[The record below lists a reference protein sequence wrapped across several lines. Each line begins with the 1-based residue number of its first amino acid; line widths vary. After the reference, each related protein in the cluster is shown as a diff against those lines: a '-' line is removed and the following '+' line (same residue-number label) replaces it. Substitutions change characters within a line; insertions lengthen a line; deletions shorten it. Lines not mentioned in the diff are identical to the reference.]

1 MKKRHTLLLFLGVV
15 AIVSSIWLYTWLVS
29 PSRQTLDQRV
39 HDVASQLKCLV
50 CQGESVA
57 DSPATLSL
65 QMRGVIRQQLQSGKS
80 EQEVIQY
87 FVSRYGDS
95 ILLSPPWQ
103 GLTLLAWLV
112 PIALMIGGVLLLFV
126 VLRNWQLYSDKE
138 PDDADRA
145 ESVNIDEKALL
156 FYQRQI
162 EQELAAEDPVFSQP
176 GSEVE

>member
-1 MKKRHTLLLFLGVV
+1 MKRRYTLLILLAVV
-15 AIVSSIWLYTWLVS
+15 AIISSIWLYTFLVS
-29 PSRQTLDQRV
+29 PSKQTLDQHV

-87 FVSRYGDS
+87 FVSRYGDR

-103 GLTLLAWLV
+103 GLTLLTWLV

-126 VLRNWQLYSDKE
+126 VLRSWQSNSDKQPIE
-138 PDDADRA
+138 DRA
-145 ESVNIDEKALL
+145 ESVIIDEKELAY
-156 FYQRQI
+156 YQRQI
-162 EQELAAEDPVFSQP
+162 EEELAAEDPVFSRP
-176 GSEVE
+176 TSEVE

>member
-1 MKKRHTLLLFLGVV
+1 MKKRHSLLLFLGVV
-15 AIVSSIWLYTWLVS
+15 AIVSSIWLYTLLLS

-80 EQEVIQY
+80 EQQVIQY
-87 FVSRYGDS
+87 FVSRYGDR
-95 ILLSPPWQ
+95 ILLAPPWQ

-126 VLRNWQLYSDKE
+126 VLRNWQSYSDKE
-138 PDDADRA
+138 PDDAVRA
-145 ESVNIDEKALL
+145 ESVYIDEKELV

-162 EQELAAEDPVFSQP
+162 EQELAADDPVFSQP